1 MKRRNALVV
10 SQHGMI
16 GWLSNV
22 FLSRSASF
30 YLVSLPDMVFVNR
43 IEIEVL
49 LAQLGNLVRGR

>member
-1 MKRRNALVV
+1 VV